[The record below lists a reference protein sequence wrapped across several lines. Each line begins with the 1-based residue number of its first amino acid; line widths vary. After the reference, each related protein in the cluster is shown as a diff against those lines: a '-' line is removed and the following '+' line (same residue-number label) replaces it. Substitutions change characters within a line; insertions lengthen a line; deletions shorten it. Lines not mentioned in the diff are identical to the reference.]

1 MYHESINAIRYSE
14 IVGISPGVGSIL
26 ATFSTST
33 VGNDLYSAATS
44 VVGTNVGTDYVKAA
58 IGVNLNSTE
67 YTMAASGNVKTVTAT
82 KLPFETTGI
91 RIGSRGSAS
100 TSFPMQGA
108 IKKVAIYP
116 KALSSVT
123 LQAMTEE

>member
-1 MYHESINAIRYSE
+1 M
-14 IVGISPGVGSIL
+14 
-26 ATFSTST
+26 
-33 VGNDLYSAATS
+33 GNDLYSTAT
-44 VVGTNVGTDYVKAA
+44 GITATNVGTDYVKAA

-91 RIGSRGSAS
+91 RLGSRGAS
-100 TSFPMQGA
+100 SGSFPMQGA

-116 KALSSVT
+116 KALSSAT